1 MKGFDTIKLVSLGA
15 TLLGLAGTLL
25 SGWASEK
32 KMQEQI
38 EEEVQKQLESKEIT
52 ESSN

>member
-1 MKGFDTIKLVSLGA
+1 MKKFDIIKFASFGA

-38 EEEVQKQLESKEIT
+38 EEEVQKQLEAQNAE
-52 ESSN
+52 